1 MKIVFEFKHYVFY
14 KKEGGIMKNNMVL
27 GLGVIV
33 LVGTAFVVGT
43 GVVTKQEQSDCV
55 ASLKATFDATSTQK
69 SVIRHEDGGL
79 IMLTPAATSRI
90 KMTGFMSPVQL
101 KNLQKNMQNN
111 NLTLHSVTE
120 TGKCLHKESGF
131 VYTTF
136 EGEYSIN
143 TNKL

>member
-1 MKIVFEFKHYVFY
+1 MFFK
-14 KKEGGIMKNNMVL
+14 KKEGGIMKTNMVL

-43 GVVTKQEQSDCV
+43 GIVTKQQEQSDCV
-55 ASLKATFDATSTQK
+55 SSLKTVFDNTNAQK

-79 IMLTPAATSRI
+79 IMLMPVSAAKI
-90 KMTGFMSPVQL
+90 KMIGFISPVQF

-111 NLTLHSVTE
+111 NLTLHSAKE